1 MEFDALNLYQ
11 ILVLGTGLIGTYI
24 KLTQEVGKLKSR
36 VIHLEKQNDEL
47 TVTLKQL
54 AADIAEIKL
63 ILARK
68 QMDK

>member
-1 MEFDALNLYQ
+1 MDTLSLYQ
-11 ILVLGTGLIGTYI
+11 ILVLGAGLIGTYI

-68 QMDK
+68 QIDK

>member
-1 MEFDALNLYQ
+1 MDTLSLYQ
-11 ILVLGTGLIGTYI
+11 ILVLGAGLIGTYI

-54 AADIAEIKL
+54 ATDIAEIKL

-68 QMDK
+68 QIDK